1 MTLRG
6 LRRIEMSENKQITTM
21 QNALEDIRALAE
33 REGQLYFADLAEA
46 ALRRA
51 HELRVA
57 AEAGR

>member
-1 MTLRG
+1 
-6 LRRIEMSENKQITTM
+6 MSENKQITTM